1 MTTNSAATSFN
12 RRNALLAIVAG
23 GLSAGIIDLAQALI
37 LFGAKV
43 PLGIAGGLLGRKA
56 AHGGGV
62 SIYVLGVFLHFFI
75 AFSAAT
81 VYYVASRK
89 WEFLK
94 EHPLICGLVY
104 GAAVD
109 QVMALIVLP
118 LSALHAWGPYK
129 WHDVTLGIVVHMFT
143 VGLPIS
149 FSVWRFAK

>member
-1 MTTNSAATSFN
+1 MITNSAATSFN

-43 PLGIAGGLLGRKA
+43 PLGIAGGLLGRQA

-62 SIYVLGVFLHFFI
+62 SIYALGVFLHFFI

-89 WEFLK
+89 LEFLK